1 MMPNEVRRVI
11 DCLISG
17 QEKTGAH
24 YFFSAM
30 STGNRVRPHSWG
42 NVKPARQAQIRRLI
56 YRAYFEASTSPERTV

>member
-1 MMPNEVRRVI
+1 MMPIEVRRVI

-30 STGNRVRPHSWG
+30 STGNRVRPHS
-42 NVKPARQAQIRRLI
+42 
-56 YRAYFEASTSPERTV
+56 